1 VSFSGVLFNNPY
13 FYGKNSPME
22 LFYLFIV
29 IVLVIL
35 ALSDLV
41 VGVSNDA
48 VNFVNS
54 AIGSK
59 AATFRTVMIIA
70 ALGVLVGA
78 TFSSGMMEVARKGI
92 FNPEYFAFK
101 EVMIIFLAVMIT
113 DVLLLDLFNTA
124 GLPTSTTV
132 SLVFEL
138 LGGAFAVS
146 TIKIIQTGATMAT
159 YAEYINTGKVFAI
172 ISGIL
177 LSIAIGFTVAAII
190 QYFVRMLFT
199 FKYEE
204 KVKYFGSLWGGIAF
218 SAMIYFLFVKG
229 AKGSS
234 FLTPEVIQW
243 FTANTWLILLA
254 SLIGSTIIFQI
265 LFWLFK
271 INILKII
278 VMAGTFAL
286 AMAFAGNDL
295 VNFIGVPLA
304 GLESFQIFQASG
316 STDPGGFMMEML
328 LNPVKTPTLLLLIAG
343 GVMVLTLFVN
353 KKARSVTS
361 TTINLGR
368 QDEGD
373 ESFQSSVLAR
383 GMVNVAL
390 QLNKA
395 YTFVMPNVVLKAI
408 GTRFE
413 LVHQSKRS
421 RETPAFDLLRAS
433 VILMVS
439 SILITM
445 GTNLKL
451 PLSTTYITFM
461 VAMGASLADK
471 AWGRESAVYRVS
483 GVITVIGGW
492 FFTAL
497 IAFTVAGIIAV
508 IIYYGG
514 LIAIIAMIALALF
527 FVYRTHVF
535 HNKKEKEKK
544 EIEAIEEQ
552 EEVFDTRSIY
562 NRCETRMN
570 TFTQQL
576 SDFYQRSVS
585 GLVNEKRKPLKKVA
599 REMKEFQKEI
609 NSQRKTFDKVLK
621 KLDDSAVEAG
631 VALIQILG
639 QMKETLNYMKQLQKM
654 GFDYVENH
662 HPPFIAEQKIEL
674 LQLSD
679 AFGKFLAQAQQNVGE
694 RKPMETESLDQQK
707 LIVEELIVTLKI
719 DLIHKLKKAEISTR
733 KSMAVMDLLTLTS
746 NLLDHSYSIVM
757 MQRKFIKKVQSKI

>member
-1 VSFSGVLFNNPY
+1 
-13 FYGKNSPME
+13 ME
-22 LFYLFIV
+22 IFYLFIV

-92 FNPEYFAFK
+92 FNPEHFAFK
-101 EVMIIFLAVMIT
+101 EIMIIFLAVMIT
-113 DVLLLDLFNTA
+113 DVLLLDMFNTA

-138 LGGAFAVS
+138 LGAAFAIS
-146 TIKIIQTGATMAT
+146 TIKIINAGATMAT
-159 YAEYINTGKVFAI
+159 YAEYINTSKVFAI

-177 LSIAIGFTVAAII
+177 LSIAIGFTVAALI
-190 QYFVRMLFT
+190 QYFVRMVFT

-204 KVKYFGSLWGGIAF
+204 KIKYFGSLWGGIAF
-218 SAMIYFLFVKG
+218 SAMVYFLFVKG

-234 FLTPEVIQW
+234 FLTPEVIDW
-243 FTANTWLILLA
+243 FKANTWMILLV
-254 SLIGSTIIFQI
+254 SLIGSTVVFQI
-265 LFWLFK
+265 LYWLFK

-316 STDPGGFMMEML
+316 SSDPGGFMMEML
-328 LNPVKTPTLLLLIAG
+328 RNPVKTPTLFLLIAG
-343 GVMVLTLFVN
+343 TIMVVTLFFN

-373 ESFQSSVLAR
+373 ESFQSSLLSR
-383 GMVNVAL
+383 GMVSMAL
-390 QLNKA
+390 QMNKA
-395 YTFVMPNVVLKAI
+395 YTFMMPKPVLRAI
-408 GTRFE
+408 DTRFQQ
-413 LVHQSKRS
+413 VHKSKRS
-421 RETPAFDLLRAS
+421 KDGPAFDLVRAS

-439 SILITM
+439 SILITI

-461 VAMGASLADK
+461 VAMGASLADR

-483 GVITVIGGW
+483 GVVTVVGGW

-497 IAFTVAGIIAV
+497 IAFTVAGIMATL
-508 IIYYGG
+508 IYYGG
-514 LIAIIAMIALALF
+514 LVAILALIGLALF
-527 FVYRTHVF
+527 FVYRTHII
-535 HNKKEKEKK
+535 HQKKEKEKK
-544 EIEAIEEQ
+544 EMAIEEQ
-552 EEVFDTRSIY
+552 TEVIDTRSIY
-562 NRCETRMN
+562 NRCELRMDA
-570 TFTQQL
+570 FAGQMA
-576 SDFYQRSVS
+576 DFYQRAIY
-585 GLVNEKRKPLKKVA
+585 GLVSEKRKQLNKLAK
-599 REMKEFQKEI
+599 EMKEFQKETKA
-609 NSQRKTFDKVLK
+609 QRKAFDKTLK
-621 KLDDSAVEAG
+621 KLDDNAVEAG
-631 VALIQILG
+631 VFLIQILG
-639 QMKETLNYMKQLQKM
+639 QMKEAHGYMKQLQQLS
-654 GFDYVENH
+654 FDYVDNH
-662 HPPFIAEQKIEL
+662 HPPFLTDEKHDL
-674 LQLSD
+674 MKLSE
-679 AFGKFLAQAQQNVGE
+679 AFKQFLDQAQIMIME
-694 RKPMETESLDQQK
+694 RSLTDLVTLDQQK
-707 LIVEELIVTLKI
+707 MVVSDLIEKLKI
-719 DLIHKLKKAEISTR
+719 NLIHKLKKAEISTR

-757 MQRKFIKKVQSKI
+757 MQRKFIKKVQSRI

>member
-1 VSFSGVLFNNPY
+1 
-13 FYGKNSPME
+13 ME

-54 AIGSK
+54 AVGSK

-92 FNPEYFAFK
+92 FNPELFAFK
-101 EVMIIFLAVMIT
+101 EIMIIFLAVMIT

-138 LGGAFAVS
+138 LGAAFAVS
-146 TIKIIQTGATMAT
+146 TIKIIQAGATMAT

-177 LSIAIGFTVAAII
+177 LSIAIGFTVAALI
-190 QYFVRMLFT
+190 QYLVRMAFT
-199 FKYEE
+199 FKYQE
-204 KVKYFGSLWGGIAF
+204 KVKYFGALWGGIAF

-243 FTANTWLILLA
+243 FKSNTWLILLA
-254 SLIGSTIIFQI
+254 SLIGSAVIFQI
-265 LFWLFK
+265 LYWLFK

-304 GLESFQIFQASG
+304 GLESFQIFKASG
-316 STDPGGFMMEML
+316 SADPGGFMMEML
-328 LNPVKTPTLLLLIAG
+328 LNPVKTPTLFLLIAG

-395 YTFVMPNVVLKAI
+395 YTFVMPKVVLRAI
-408 GTRFE
+408 ETRFE
-413 LVHQSKRS
+413 QVHMSKRS
-421 RETPAFDLLRAS
+421 KEAPAFDLVRAS

-483 GVITVIGGW
+483 GVITVVGGW

-497 IAFTVAGIIAV
+497 IAFTVAGIMAA
-508 IIYYGG
+508 IINYGG
-514 LIAIIAMIALALF
+514 LVAILALIALALF

-535 HNKKEKEKK
+535 HQKKEKEKK
-544 EIEAIEEQ
+544 EIEAIDKKEEMI
-552 EEVFDTRSIY
+552 DTKSIY
-562 NRCETRMN
+562 ENCELRMN
-570 TFTQQL
+570 TFAGL
-576 SDFYQRSVS
+576 MAGFYQRGVT
-585 GLVNEKRKPLKKVA
+585 GLVNEKRKQLNKLAK
-599 REMKEFQKEI
+599 EMKDYQKETKT
-609 NSQRKTFDKVLK
+609 QRKTFDKTLK
-621 KLDDSAVEAG
+621 KLDDSAVESG
-631 VALIQILG
+631 VFMIQILG
-639 QMKETLNYMKQLQKM
+639 QMKEAFGYVKQLQQLS
-654 GFDYVENH
+654 FDYVDNH
-662 HPPFIAEQKIEL
+662 HPPFLTDEKQEL
-674 LQLSD
+674 IQLSNV
-679 AFGKFLAQAQQNVGE
+679 FKQFLDQAQAMIKGRSLTDLV
-694 RKPMETESLDQQK
+694 TLDQQK
-707 LIVEELIVTLKI
+707 MVVTDLIEKLKI

-733 KSMAVMDLLTLTS
+733 KSMALMDLLTLTS
-746 NLLDHSYSIVM
+746 NLVDHSYSLVL
-757 MQRKFIKKVQSKI
+757 MQRKFYKKVQSRI

>member
-1 VSFSGVLFNNPY
+1 
-13 FYGKNSPME
+13 ME
-22 LFYLFIV
+22 IFYLFIV
-29 IVLVIL
+29 IVLVVL

-92 FNPEYFAFK
+92 FNPEHFAFK
-101 EVMIIFLAVMIT
+101 EIMIIFLAVMIT
-113 DVLLLDLFNTA
+113 DVLLLDMFNTA

-138 LGGAFAVS
+138 LGAAFAVS
-146 TIKIIQTGATMAT
+146 TIKIIQAGATIAT

-177 LSIAIGFTVAAII
+177 LSIAIGFTIAALI
-190 QYFVRMLFT
+190 QYFVRMVFT

-204 KVKYFGSLWGGIAF
+204 KIKYFGALWGGIAF
-218 SAMIYFLFVKG
+218 SAMVYFLFVKG

-234 FLTPEVIQW
+234 FLTPEVITW
-243 FTANTWLILLA
+243 FNTNTWLILLA
-254 SLIGSTIIFQI
+254 SLIGSAVIFQV

-316 STDPGGFMMEML
+316 SSDPGGFMMEML
-328 LNPVKTPTLLLLIAG
+328 RNPVKTPTFFLLIAG
-343 GVMVLTLFVN
+343 TIMVITLFVN

-373 ESFQSSVLAR
+373 ESFQSSLLAR
-383 GMVNVAL
+383 GMVSMAL
-390 QLNKA
+390 QMNKA
-395 YTFVMPNVVLKAI
+395 YTFVMPKPVLRAI
-408 GTRFE
+408 DTRFQQ
-413 LVHQSKRS
+413 VHKSKRS
-421 RETPAFDLLRAS
+421 KDGPAFDLVRAS

-439 SILITM
+439 SILITI

-461 VAMGASLADK
+461 VAMGASLADR

-483 GVITVIGGW
+483 GVVTVIGGW

-497 IAFTVAGIIAV
+497 IAFTIAGIMATL
-508 IIYYGG
+508 IYYGG
-514 LIAIIAMIALALF
+514 LVAIIALIGLALF
-527 FVYRTHVF
+527 FVYRTHIF
-535 HNKKEKEKK
+535 HQKKEKEKK
-544 EIEAIEEQ
+544 EITAIEEQ
-552 EEVFDTRSIY
+552 EEMIDTKSIY
-562 NRCETRMN
+562 DNCELRMN
-570 TFTQQL
+570 TFAMQMADL
-576 SDFYQRSVS
+576 YQRAIS
-585 GLVNEKRKPLKKVA
+585 GLVNEKRKQLNKLSK
-599 REMKEFQKEI
+599 ELKEFQKE
-609 NSQRKTFDKVLK
+609 NKAQRKRFDKAVK

-631 VALIQILG
+631 VFMIQVLG
-639 QMKETLNYMKQLQKM
+639 QMKETHGYMKQLQQLS
-654 GFDYVENH
+654 FDYVENH
-662 HPPFIAEQKIEL
+662 HPPFLKDEKQDLIR
-674 LQLSD
+674 LSE
-679 AFGKFLAQAQQNVGE
+679 AFKSFLDQAQVMIRGRSLTDLVE
-694 RKPMETESLDQQK
+694 LDQQK
-707 LIVEELIVTLKI
+707 TVVSDLIDKLKI

-746 NLLDHSYSIVM
+746 NLLDHSYSIVL
-757 MQRKFIKKVQSKI
+757 MQRRFLKKIQSKI

>member
-1 VSFSGVLFNNPY
+1 
-13 FYGKNSPME
+13 ME

-35 ALSDLV
+35 AISDLV

-92 FNPEYFAFK
+92 FNPELFSFK
-101 EVMIIFLAVMIT
+101 EIMIIFLAVMIT

-138 LGGAFAVS
+138 LGAAFAVS
-146 TIKIIQTGATMAT
+146 TIKIIQAGATMAS

-177 LSIAIGFTVAAII
+177 LSIAIGFTVAALI
-190 QYFVRMLFT
+190 QYLVRMAFT
-199 FKYEE
+199 FKYQE
-204 KVKYFGSLWGGIAF
+204 KVKYFGALWGGIAF

-243 FTANTWLILLA
+243 FKANTWLILLV
-254 SLIGSTIIFQI
+254 SLIGSALIFQI
-265 LFWLFK
+265 LYWLFK

-304 GLESFQIFQASG
+304 GLESYQIFKASG
-316 STDPGGFMMEML
+316 SADPGGFMMEML
-328 LNPVKTPTLLLLIAG
+328 LNPVKTPTLFLLIAG
-343 GVMVLTLFVN
+343 GVMVFTLFVN
-353 KKARSVTS
+353 KKARLVTS

-383 GMVNVAL
+383 GMVNIAL

-395 YTFVMPNVVLKAI
+395 YTFVMPKVVLRAFE
-408 GTRFE
+408 TRFQQ
-413 LVHQSKRS
+413 VHQSRRS
-421 RETPAFDLLRAS
+421 RETPAFDLVRAS

-497 IAFTVAGIIAV
+497 IAFTIAGIMAAA
-508 IIYYGG
+508 IYFGG
-514 LIAIIAMIALALF
+514 LVAILALIALALF
-527 FVYRTHVF
+527 LVYRTHIF
-535 HNKKEKEKK
+535 HHKKEKEKK

-552 EEVFDTRSIY
+552 EEMIDTKSIY
-562 NRCETRMN
+562 NNCELRMN
-570 TFTQQL
+570 AFAGL
-576 SDFYQRSVS
+576 IAGFYQRSVT
-585 GLVNEKRKPLKKVA
+585 GLVNEKRKQLNKLAK
-599 REMKEFQKEI
+599 EMKEFQKETKT
-609 NSQRKTFDKVLK
+609 QRKTFDKTLK
-621 KLDDSAVEAG
+621 KLDDSAVESG
-631 VALIQILG
+631 VFMIQILG
-639 QMKETLNYMKQLQKM
+639 QMKEAFGYIKQLQQLS
-654 GFDYVENH
+654 FDYVDNH
-662 HPPFIAEQKIEL
+662 HPPFLTDEKEEL
-674 LQLSD
+674 IHLSD
-679 AFGKFLAQAQQNVGE
+679 VFKQFLDQAQVMIKG
-694 RKPMETESLDQQK
+694 RSLTDLVTLDQQK
-707 LIVEELIVTLKI
+707 MVVTDLIEKLKI

-733 KSMAVMDLLTLTS
+733 KSMALMDLLTLTS
-746 NLLDHSYSIVM
+746 NLLDHAYSLVL
-757 MQRKFIKKVQSKI
+757 MQRKFYKKVQSRI